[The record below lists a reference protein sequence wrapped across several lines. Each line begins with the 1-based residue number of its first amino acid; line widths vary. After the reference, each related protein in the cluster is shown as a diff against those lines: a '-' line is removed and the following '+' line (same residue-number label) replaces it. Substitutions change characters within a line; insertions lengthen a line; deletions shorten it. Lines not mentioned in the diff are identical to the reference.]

1 MIRCNR
7 CGQMIE
13 DNSMF
18 CPNCGQPVSQGQPAP
33 QPNQQSQ
40 NNWQQQTP
48 PNYNQQQ
55 KQAYY
60 TAPNGMKV
68 RNLEML
74 EACKMFWTKY
84 AVFEGRSRRAE
95 FWWAYLMVFV
105 INLLLGWTYIASLAC
120 LIPMIALSVRRLH
133 DIGKSGWYYLLILIP
148 IVGAIVGAFAYR
160 KLIGRHLPC
169 DICVVEEKE
178 TTTPSEQKASL

>member
-7 CGQMIE
+7 CGQMI
-13 DNSMF
+13 DDTSTF

-74 EACKMFWTKY
+74 DACKMFWTKY
-84 AVFEGRSRRAE
+84 AVFEGRSCRVLVGLSYGICDKLVVGLDLYRVVGLPDTDDCLERAPFARHRQE
-95 FWWAYLMVFV
+95 RMV
-105 INLLLGWTYIASLAC
+105 LLVDSYS
-120 LIPMIALSVRRLH
+120 
-133 DIGKSGWYYLLILIP
+133 
-148 IVGAIVGAFAYR
+148 YR
-160 KLIGRHLPC
+160 WRDC
-169 DICVVEEKE
+169 ADCVVV
-178 TTTPSEQKASL
+178 PRWQDRA

>member
-7 CGQMIE
+7 CGQMI
-13 DNSMF
+13 DDTSTF

-74 EACKMFWTKY
+74 DACKMFWTKY

-148 IVGAIVGAFAYR
+148 IVGAIVLIVWWCQDG
-160 KLIGRHLPC
+160 KIGRNQYGKDPKY
-169 DICVVEEKE
+169 IV
-178 TTTPSEQKASL
+178 